1 MNTVRRLNNNGNKR
15 TYSVSL
21 STARMNLTP
30 MKSLITGVIILCIHQ
45 FIYAQSTFQVKFGG
59 PGFEGPTSILL
70 THTHDILIGGYSD
83 SFVPGASRSFLT
95 KTDSIGNLN
104 WSVYLFDSLNNSIR
118 HMIETFDGSIAIAGS
133 LDNFN
138 ISFIAKLDTTNT
150 IPWSYSID
158 GRVVS
163 LLESPDSGLIIV
175 TRHPSSARGLF
186 ITKMD
191 AAGNTIWS
199 REYLTTITPFGSFS
213 IADAAI
219 GPDGNITLSGSVLA
233 SSGIIFLKAFLM
245 RINSSGDVQWARTIG
260 DGSYYYEGGT
270 RIIPNNDNGNI
281 ICGITSLMFQAIRLY
296 SSDSTGSIRWS
307 KTYQVPG
314 MNTGTCNIYRKIN
327 GNLIIDGYYADS
339 LQSEYGFLLEVDS
352 LGTVVAANAYTDQIN
367 NIVNATVKD
376 DFDFIYYTSIDR
388 YYQDVLF
395 GKIDSSGSAFCS
407 TIPLGIIAVNASNNS
422 TVESVFD
429 STGTP
434 ILASI
439 AKDVHYYTFS
449 KMNWCNPLL
458 SAPNLP
464 AVSTDFSI
472 TPNPANATASISLP
486 GGGNPERII
495 VTDLLGNFVT
505 DQIIKHA
512 TPFTLTTDNLPNG
525 IYLVTAIFSEMVLT
539 KKLLVTH

>member
-1 MNTVRRLNNNGNKR
+1 
-15 TYSVSL
+15 
-21 STARMNLTP
+21 
-30 MKSLITGVIILCIHQ
+30 
-45 FIYAQSTFQVKFGG
+45 
-59 PGFEGPTSILL
+59 
-70 THTHDILIGGYSD
+70 
-83 SFVPGASRSFLT
+83 
-95 KTDSIGNLN
+95 
-104 WSVYLFDSLNNSIR
+104 
-118 HMIETFDGSIAIAGS
+118 
-133 LDNFN
+133 
-138 ISFIAKLDTTNT
+138 
-150 IPWSYSID
+150 
-158 GRVVS
+158 
-163 LLESPDSGLIIV
+163 
-175 TRHPSSARGLF
+175 
-186 ITKMD
+186 
-191 AAGNTIWS
+191 
-199 REYLTTITPFGSFS
+199 
-213 IADAAI
+213 
-219 GPDGNITLSGSVLA
+219 
-233 SSGIIFLKAFLM
+233 M

-458 SAPNLP
+458 STPNLP